1 LRGGGFPQ
9 SRKEKKDVAFG
20 DWFMKMKK
28 NKLKSLLAAILLLSI
43 FTADLSAQEKLKAAF
58 KDYFLMGAALNR
70 AQIFE
75 KDSRGAKIVKEQF
88 NTISPENILKW
99 AEVHPQPD
107 RYNFEAADRYVA
119 FGEKHGMFVVGHTL
133 VWHNQTPKWVFENKK
148 GNPVSREE
156 LLKRLREHINTVVG
170 RYKGKIK
177 GWDVV
182 NEALNDDGTLRQTPW
197 LKIIGEDYIAKA
209 FEYAREADPN
219 AELYYNDYSLEN
231 EPKRR
236 GAIALIK
243 KLQAQAIPVTAVGL
257 QGHNN
262 LTFPTVGQQDAT
274 LEEFAALGIKIA
286 ITELDVSVLPDPE
299 GFSGAEVTLSF
310 EMKERLNP
318 YKNGLPAAVQKK
330 LADRYAELFAVYL
343 KHHQN
348 IDRIT
353 FWNVTDKE
361 SWLNNF
367 PVRGRTNYPLLF
379 DRLGE
384 RKPAFDAVIESVR
397 IDRQK

>member
-1 LRGGGFPQ
+1 
-9 SRKEKKDVAFG
+9 
-20 DWFMKMKK
+20 MKK
-28 NKLKSLLAAILLLSI
+28 FKLPSLIIVILWSAV
-43 FTADLSAQEKLKAAF
+43 FSADLSAQAKLKETF
-58 KDYFLMGAALNR
+58 KDYFLIGAALNR

-75 KDSRGAKIVKEQF
+75 KDARGAKIVREQF

-99 AEVHPQPD
+99 AEVHPQPE

-119 FGEKHGMFVVGHTL
+119 FGEKNGMFLVGHAL
-133 VWHNQTPKWVFENKK
+133 VWHNQTPRWVFQDKK
-148 GNPVSREE
+148 GNPVSRDE
-156 LLKRLREHINTVVG
+156 LLKRLREHIQTVVG

-182 NEALNDDGTLRQTPW
+182 NEALNDDGSWRQTPW

-209 FEYAREADPN
+209 FAYAHEADPS

-243 KLQAQAIPVTAVGL
+243 KLQAAGIPIKAVGL

-262 LTFPTVGQQDAT
+262 LTFPTVEQQEAT
-274 LEEFAALGIKIA
+274 LREFAALGIKIA

-299 GFSGAEVTLSF
+299 GFSGAEVSLSF

-318 YKNGLPAAVQKK
+318 YKNGLPDEMQKK

-343 KHHQN
+343 KYHQD
-348 IDRIT
+348 IERIT

-367 PVRGRTNYPLLF
+367 PVRGRTNHPLLF
-379 DRLGE
+379 DRQGKP
-384 RKPAFDAVIESVR
+384 KPAFNAVVESLENF
-397 IDRQK
+397 RQRSRN

>member
-1 LRGGGFPQ
+1 
-9 SRKEKKDVAFG
+9 
-20 DWFMKMKK
+20 MKK
-28 NKLKSLLAAILLLSI
+28 TKLIPPLVAVVLLCAS
-43 FTADLSAQEKLKAAF
+43 FTNLMAQEDNLKEVF
-58 KDYFLMGAALNR
+58 KDYFLIGASLNR

-75 KDSRGAKIVKEQF
+75 KDASGARIVKEQF

-99 AEVHPQPD
+99 AEVHPAPD

-119 FGEKHGMFVVGHTL
+119 FGEKNGMFIVGHTL
-133 VWHNQTPKWVFENKK
+133 VWNNQTPRWVFQDKK
-148 GNPVSREE
+148 GNPVSRDE
-156 LLKRLREHINTVVG
+156 LLKRLQAHIQTVVG

-182 NEALNDDGTLRQTPW
+182 NEALNDDGSLRQTPW

-209 FEYAREADPN
+209 FEFAREADPT

-243 KLQAQAIPVTAVGL
+243 KLQAQGIPIKAVGS

-262 LTFPTVGQQDAT
+262 LTFPTLEQQDAT
-274 LEEFAALGIKIA
+274 ITEFARLGIKVH
-286 ITELDVSVLPDPE
+286 ITELDVSVLPDPK
-299 GFSGAEVTLSF
+299 GFSGAEVTLSY

-318 YKNGLPAAVQKK
+318 YKNALPDEMQTK

-343 KHHQN
+343 KHHQV

-379 DRLGE
+379 DRQGKT
-384 RKPAFDAVIESVR
+384 KPAFDAVIESVK
-397 IDRQK
+397 IYKQK

>member
-1 LRGGGFPQ
+1 
-9 SRKEKKDVAFG
+9 
-20 DWFMKMKK
+20 MKIKS
-28 NKLKSLLAAILLLSI
+28 NKLISLVVVIFLSGV
-43 FTADLSAQEKLKAAF
+43 FSADLSAQATLKETF
-58 KDYFLMGAALNR
+58 KDYFLMGASLNR

-75 KDSRGAKIVKEQF
+75 KDLPGTKIVKEQF

-99 AEVHPQPD
+99 ALVHPQPG
-107 RYNFEAADRYVA
+107 RYDFEAADRYVA
-119 FGEKHGMFVVGHTL
+119 FGQKHGMFVVGHTL
-133 VWHNQTPKWVFENKK
+133 VWHNQTPRWVFEDKK
-148 GNPVSREE
+148 GNPVSRDE

-170 RYKGKIK
+170 RYKGKIR

-182 NEALNDDGTLRQTPW
+182 NEALNEDGSLRQTPW

-209 FEYAREADPN
+209 FEYAHEADPD

-236 GAIALIK
+236 GAVALIK
-243 KLQAQAIPVTAVGL
+243 KLQAAKIPVKAVGL

-262 LTFPTVGQQDAT
+262 LTFPTVEQQNAT

-286 ITELDVSVLPDPE
+286 ITELDVSVLPDPK
-299 GFSGAEVTLSF
+299 GFSGAEVTLDY
-310 EMKERLNP
+310 EMKEKLNP
-318 YKNGLPAAVQKK
+318 YKNELPPEMQKR

-343 KHHQN
+343 KHHRN

-379 DRLGE
+379 GRQGE
-384 RKPAFDAVIESVR
+384 IKPAFDAVIESVR
-397 IDRQK
+397 IYRQRPF

>member
-1 LRGGGFPQ
+1 
-9 SRKEKKDVAFG
+9 
-20 DWFMKMKK
+20 MKIKS
-28 NKLKSLLAAILLLSI
+28 NKLISLVVVIFLSGV
-43 FTADLSAQEKLKAAF
+43 FSADLSAQATLKETF
-58 KDYFLMGAALNR
+58 KDYFLMGASLNR

-75 KDSRGAKIVKEQF
+75 KDLPGTKIVKEQF

-99 AEVHPQPD
+99 ALVHPQPG
-107 RYNFEAADRYVA
+107 RYDFEPADRYVA
-119 FGEKHGMFVVGHTL
+119 FGQKHGMFVVGHTL
-133 VWHNQTPKWVFENKK
+133 VWHNQTPRWVFEDKK
-148 GNPVSREE
+148 GNPVSRDE

-170 RYKGKIK
+170 RYKGKIR

-182 NEALNDDGTLRQTPW
+182 NEALNEDGSLRQTPW

-209 FEYAREADPN
+209 FEYAHEADPD

-236 GAIALIK
+236 GAVALIK
-243 KLQAQAIPVTAVGL
+243 KLQAAKIPVKAVGL

-262 LTFPTVGQQDAT
+262 LTFPTVEQQNAT

-286 ITELDVSVLPDPE
+286 ITELDVSVLPDPK
-299 GFSGAEVTLSF
+299 GFSGAEVTLDY
-310 EMKERLNP
+310 EMKEKLNP
-318 YKNGLPAAVQKK
+318 YKNELPPEMQKR

-343 KHHQN
+343 KHHRN

-379 DRLGE
+379 GRQGE
-384 RKPAFDAVIESVR
+384 IKPAFDAVIESVR
-397 IDRQK
+397 IYRQRPF